1 MYATWL
7 IDMCAITHPHMRR
20 DAFICATQIYNT
32 VESYAT
38 YCQMQL
44 MDSLTCVPLLVHICD
59 VTHSYVQHKY
69 ITRQNHTWHT
79 AKCSSW
85 THWCAL
91 HHSFTHVTCLFGRC
105 DMTRLQQ
112 HTATHC
118 NTLQHTATHC
128 NTLQHIGRCDMTRIQ
143 GVVFSGEN
151 TGKTEWILITTLIY
165 AYIMLQVWGLLP
177 NTSFELV
184 ISRGLFLP
192 SGLYICIHTYIYIY
206 TCIYIYKH
214 THTQTL
220 YIYTYTHTQTHGCKC
235 TNT

>member
-1 MYATWL
+1 V
-7 IDMCAITHPHMRR
+7 CAITRPHIRR
-20 DAFICATQIYNT
+20 YAFICATQIYNAA
-32 VESYAT
+32 ESYAT

-44 MDSLTCVPLLVHICD
+44 MDSLMCSTSFIHACDVPLWQMRHD
-59 VTHSYVQHKY
+59 E
-69 ITRQNHTWHT
+69 ITT
-79 AKCSSW
+79 
-85 THWCAL
+85 
-91 HHSFTHVTCLFGRC
+91 
-105 DMTRLQQ
+105 
-112 HTATHC
+112 THC

-165 AYIMLQVWGLLP
+165 VYIMLQVWGLLP

-220 YIYTYTHTQTHGCKC
+220 YIYTYTHTQTNGCKC